1 VNEKP
6 YVCDYTNCTKSFARP
21 GNFSEHKKRT
31 HERVLSHF
39 CPICEKAFYDRREML
54 THIVIHDEARQT
66 RERYLPE
73 PMWKLLQEVDM
84 FVFDSQQIFSHA
96 VCDQCGKI
104 FEKRSEVARHV
115 KGVHNRKFKCQVKG
129 CAKSFLAKSG
139 LESHFNDHNR
149 TVNLDLKPKKQQAVK
164 TTNIKCNTSGCEKGF
179 SSKAELKNHLQV
191 GDHQWGNI
199 IAKGSGNYE
208 IKTEVKGEVSDCDKK
223 IDNDVELRNH
233 VTTSN
238 CDEGFFFMCPECP
251 KKFVSSKALESTAIY
266 IKNLN
271 QKRKIIA
278 LFLSKLRYS
287 NMLKNFLLKLN

>member
-1 VNEKP
+1 MVEKSKTTNYKGEDLYEKLNNDGSDSLSKGGKEDELILVVPSKDGPNGFKCKLCDVFYPRKSYLKLHIRTHTNEKP

-73 PMWKLLQEVDM
+73 HMWKLLQEVDM

-149 TVNLDLKPKKQQAVK
+149 TVNLDLKPKKQQAVE
-164 TTNIKCNTSGCEKGF
+164 TTNI
-179 SSKAELKNHLQV
+179 
-191 GDHQWGNI
+191 
-199 IAKGSGNYE
+199 
-208 IKTEVKGEVSDCDKK
+208 
-223 IDNDVELRNH
+223 
-233 VTTSN
+233 
-238 CDEGFFFMCPECP
+238 
-251 KKFVSSKALESTAIY
+251 
-266 IKNLN
+266 
-271 QKRKIIA
+271 
-278 LFLSKLRYS
+278 
-287 NMLKNFLLKLN
+287 